1 MISLRRTKRVK
12 RALSQLLL
20 VVGRIGRAHGVRGE
34 ATIEVRTDNPG
45 ERFEIGAVLHTD
57 PADKGPLT
65 IRDAKM
71 HSGTL
76 LLSFVGVDDRTA
88 VEKLRNVLLLA
99 EIDPTEANVT
109 EDDFHLSQIVG
120 CSVIDSSG
128 RNWGN
133 VVEVLQLP
141 AQDTLVIKS
150 SDREILIP
158 FVRAFVPEVN
168 VQERTITVKN
178 IEGLL

>member
-1 MISLRRTKRVK
+1 
-12 RALSQLLL
+12 
-20 VVGRIGRAHGVRGE
+20 
-34 ATIEVRTDNPG
+34 
-45 ERFEIGAVLHTD
+45 
-57 PADKGPLT
+57 
-65 IRDAKM
+65 M
-71 HSGTL
+71 HSGSL

-128 RNWGN
+128 RDWGS

-141 AQDTLVIKS
+141 AQDTLVVKS
-150 SDREILIP
+150 SNREILIP
-158 FVRAFVPEVN
+158 FVRAFVPQVN
-168 VQERTITVKN
+168 VQEKIITVTN